1 MSEVAATRATEVAR
15 LIDQFARAVDGDAW
29 HGDPVMAVLERVTFE
44 TAGAKPAKAA
54 HSIRDIVRHMTAWT
68 HEVRRRLN
76 GEPAAEPPGG
86 DWPGAAGDDKA
97 AWRAEVAEFKAA
109 NDALVADLRAF
120 DDARLLEPITDK
132 RHANGRG
139 VTRYVLL
146 HGLVQHHAYHSGQI
160 AILAKF

>member
-1 MSEVAATRATEVAR
+1 MSEVAR
-15 LIDQFARAVDGDAW
+15 LVNQIERAVAGDAW
-29 HGDPVMAVLERVTFE
+29 HGDPVLALLERVPFAA
-44 TAGAKPAKAA
+44 AGAKPPNVA

-68 HEVRRRLN
+68 QEVRRRLN
-76 GEPAAEPPGG
+76 GEAADEPPGG
-86 DWPGAAGDDKA
+86 DWPPAAGDDKA
-97 AWRAEVAEFKAA
+97 AWRAEVAAFKAA
-109 NDALVADLRAF
+109 NDALLADLRGF

-132 RHANGRG
+132 RHRNGKG